1 MKAAPYI
8 STPYD
13 LDEIIISKNEYK
25 VNYLSDYITITIEK
39 TKDNIIIRSNYYE
52 LKLNIE
58 NLSIL
63 TKTIYKSIDEVY
75 EFINNIFIQN
85 KFIIKDKNSQ
95 MISIIIII
103 YDNIKGKNKKIEL
116 LLKENF
122 DNKNYLIKD
131 LFNKYMKLEKEII
144 EERNNNKILNED
156 NIKLKQ
162 ENMNIKTEIESI
174 KNNYNNNIGDIK
186 MNIMN
191 ITNQIYQLQQQLNEF
206 IFQINQIQQ
215 QLNSI
220 SMNNNNS
227 MMNQNN
233 FSLMNPQN
241 SFNQIN
247 QNNFNLINQNNN
259 SMNFNDDDTVGMP
272 NPIFKILN
280 PFNETNEPKNE
291 NDKPKN
297 ETDKPKNAHFRISGY
312 SALYKYLKISYF
324 IIKFQNND
332 LVSSLID
339 KFKNKAA
346 DFYSFEEDGGVKFIY
361 NAKLLNMQL
370 TAEEA
375 GIEDNSSIFVIFVK
389 KADIKITFKISSS
402 KIDESIIEVPNI
414 LKVSGIIKIYLNLS
428 GLNRN
433 EIIGFYYNSKILN
446 EDKSL
451 KEEGIEKDSVIYI
464 KIKNLLNLKT
474 ISLFIKYYDDD
485 SKENKYPLKLECLIT
500 EKIESIIETYGNKFG
515 IDAFL
520 AFLNSENLD
529 RKKRIEE
536 TKISDNSTIIIK
548 KLNF

>member
-1 MKAAPYI
+1 MNPEEYI
-8 STPYD
+8 LTPND
-13 LDEIIISKNEYK
+13 LDEIIVSKNEYK
-25 VNYLSDYITITIEK
+25 VKHLSDYITITIENAN
-39 TKDNIIIRSNYYE
+39 DNIIIRSNYYE

-58 NLSIL
+58 NLAIL

-85 KFIIKDKNSQ
+85 KFKIKEINSQ

-103 YDNIKGKNKKIEL
+103 YDNIKGNEKEIEL

-122 DNKNYLIKD
+122 DDKNYLIKD
-131 LFNKYMKLEKEII
+131 LFNKYMKVEKEII
-144 EERNNNKILNED
+144 EERYNNKKLNED
-156 NIKLKQ
+156 NDKLKQ

-206 IFQINQIQQ
+206 IFQINQMQQ
-215 QLNSI
+215 QLNLI
-220 SMNNNNS
+220 SMNINNP
-227 MMNQNN
+227 MMNLNN

-247 QNNFNLINQNNN
+247 QNDFNLINQNNN
-259 SMNFNDDDTVGMP
+259 SMNFNNNIMGMP
-272 NPIFKILN
+272 NPLFKIMN
-280 PFNETNEPKNE
+280 PVNEAN
-291 NDKPKN
+291 KPKN
-297 ETDKPKNAHFRISGY
+297 VIFRLKFTEYLYY
-312 SALYKYLKISYF
+312 SNIF
-324 IIKFQNND
+324 IEFHNKD
-332 LVSSLID
+332 LVSTLID
-339 KFKNKAA
+339 KFKNKLA
-346 DFYSFEEDGGVKFIY
+346 DFYSFEEDNDDIRFIF
-361 NAKLLNMQL
+361 NANSLQKQL

-375 GIEDNSSIFVIFVK
+375 GIKDNSNIFVVFVK
-389 KADIKITFKISSS
+389 KANIKITFKISSS

-414 LKVSGIIKIYLNLS
+414 LKVSGIIKIYLNFS

-485 SKENKYPLKLECLIT
+485 SKEYKYPLKLECLIT

>member
-1 MKAAPYI
+1 
-8 STPYD
+8 
-13 LDEIIISKNEYK
+13 
-25 VNYLSDYITITIEK
+25 
-39 TKDNIIIRSNYYE
+39 
-52 LKLNIE
+52 
-58 NLSIL
+58 
-63 TKTIYKSIDEVY
+63 
-75 EFINNIFIQN
+75 
-85 KFIIKDKNSQ
+85 
-95 MISIIIII
+95 
-103 YDNIKGKNKKIEL
+103 
-116 LLKENF
+116 
-122 DNKNYLIKD
+122 
-131 LFNKYMKLEKEII
+131 
-144 EERNNNKILNED
+144 
-156 NIKLKQ
+156 
-162 ENMNIKTEIESI
+162 MNIKTEIESI

-291 NDKPKN
+291 N
-297 ETDKPKNAHFRISGY
+297 DKPKNAHFRISGY